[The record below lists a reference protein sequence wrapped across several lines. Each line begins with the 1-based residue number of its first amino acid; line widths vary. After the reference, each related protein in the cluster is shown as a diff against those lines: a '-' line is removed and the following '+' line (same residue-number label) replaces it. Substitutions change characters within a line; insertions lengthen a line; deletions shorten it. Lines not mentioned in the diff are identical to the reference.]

1 MEYYKS
7 FSHQLILRE
16 LQLFNFKSMLILG
29 LFQSSINFKGTS
41 TIEINGCPTL
51 SMFQSSINFKGT
63 STLSARTNGE
73 ADRFSH
79 QLILRELQPISN
91 AAVSSTAKVSVIN

>member
-1 MEYYKS
+1 
-7 FSHQLILRE
+7 
-16 LQLFNFKSMLILG
+16 MLILG

-63 STLSARTNGE
+63 STANLTDIFDYEHHILSFFGMDCHLLNPKG
-73 ADRFSH
+73 FNII
-79 QLILRELQPISN
+79 QY
-91 AAVSSTAKVSVIN
+91 